1 MKLALFLTTAAALI
15 PASAQVPTMK
25 QPNPA
30 VAAARAGTGATL
42 EKPAFSLQTIG
53 GLEKELDGR
62 ISGTGGSDPCVVPGG
77 GTRGFYVNG
86 LGMVLTADVDLV
98 NSPGGIGL
106 MQATVSAPQK
116 AAIRQRKLA
125 HVPLIEQTMRDMIL
139 SISASSALK
148 LADSD
153 QVIVAV
159 RLVYRYWEDT
169 KDLPGQIVMRLDRRG
184 GSILMEVQ

>member
-1 MKLALFLTTAAALI
+1 
-15 PASAQVPTMK
+15 
-25 QPNPA
+25 
-30 VAAARAGTGATL
+30 
-42 EKPAFSLQTIG
+42 
-53 GLEKELDGR
+53 
-62 ISGTGGSDPCVVPGG
+62 
-77 GTRGFYVNG
+77 
-86 LGMVLTADVDLV
+86 
-98 NSPGGIGL
+98 
-106 MQATVSAPQK
+106 
-116 AAIRQRKLA
+116 
-125 HVPLIEQTMRDMIL
+125 MRDMIL